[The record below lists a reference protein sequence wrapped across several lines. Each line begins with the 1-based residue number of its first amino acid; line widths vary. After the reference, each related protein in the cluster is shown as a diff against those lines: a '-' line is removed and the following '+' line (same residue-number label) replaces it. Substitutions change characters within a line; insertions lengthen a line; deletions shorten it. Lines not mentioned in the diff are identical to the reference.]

1 MILLQRTTFFII
13 TTTNVMCQLILE
25 SASKSAINL
34 EITKISKVMKQDDPT
49 GKNHS
54 TKVTIARH
62 PPLYNV
68 VEWKLVF
75 QSHDGNTTT
84 LNKLVDGSKPST
96 ETELVFE
103 GNLPDSKYI
112 FLQALSNVEVVAMV
126 YLGFPIIDLQ
136 SNVAWVGDEKSSLL
150 SSVRVVVGDR
160 LNHISVGDLNCSR
173 LESKCYFISPNPKP
187 TFIERCLEASLGSH
201 KTVQLCD
208 ERETSFKEMS
218 PKPSLFLQNSR
229 TFEVTV
235 YTDNKIA
242 QIEVVVFDPEDYSR
256 VFSNSSY
263 NCYTENVN
271 GKYKCLHEFMLPD
284 EKEEIMVLVV
294 QIDAYGYVC
303 GSSLQI
309 FRGNLPNSETTG
321 IIVASFIG
329 TTVGVALII
338 LLTMLFV
345 KRKQTKK
352 RKREEKEQDKDTI
365 ELCLIPKRVTPT
377 QNRTVAVQT

>member
-1 MILLQRTTFFII
+1 MILLQWTTFFVII
-13 TTTNVMCQLILE
+13 TTNVMCQLILE
-25 SASKSAINL
+25 SASKNAINL
-34 EITKISKVMKQDDPT
+34 DITKISKIMKRDDPT

-54 TKVTIARH
+54 TKVTIAPH
-62 PPLYNV
+62 PPLYNI

-75 QSHDGNTTT
+75 QSHDGDTTT
-84 LNKLVDGSKPST
+84 LTKLVDGSKPST
-96 ETELVFE
+96 ETELIFE

-112 FLQALSNVEVVAMV
+112 FLQALNNVEVAAMV
-126 YLGFPIIDLQ
+126 YLGFPIVDLH

-150 SSVRVVVGDR
+150 SSVRVAVGNR

-218 PKPSLFLQNSR
+218 PTPSLSLLSSR
-229 TFEVTV
+229 SIEVTV
-235 YTDNKIA
+235 YTDNKNS
-242 QIEVVVFDPEDYSR
+242 QIEVVAFDPEDYSH
-256 VFSNSSY
+256 VLSNSNY
-263 NCYTENVN
+263 NCSTAKQQSENEN
-271 GKYKCLHEFMLPD
+271 GKHKCLHEFMLTE
-284 EKEEIMVLVV
+284 EKEELMVLVV
-294 QIDAYGYVC
+294 QIDEYGYVC

-309 FRGNLPNSETTG
+309 FRGNLPNSETVG

-345 KRKQTKK
+345 RRKQTKR
-352 RKREEKEQDKDTI
+352 RKREEREQDSATT
-365 ELCLIPKRVTPT
+365 EPCLIPKRVTST
-377 QNRTVAVQT
+377 